1 MNVKSIDMSN
11 PVKSRPLE
19 KNHSQDT
26 SFRPVHSRQHQEEK
40 KSAFKEVLDRKGSSK
55 EGKEKIGKE
64 KEGKK
69 TSSSDHPPVFSL
81 FALSPNTQFDDAED
95 SEEAEKYI
103 SLASGEELSL
113 PIDEALVEAFSSSE
127 SFDSDEESS
136 VFSDAM
142 PTKTPMKGSPYYVV
156 SSVKEVVGETQAPE
170 APPET
175 KKVHT
180 QLVRELVSHISTLSN
195 SDKTVTTVL
204 LQNPPL
210 FKGVS
215 LEIVEFQT
223 APKQFNLTF
232 HNLTNPE
239 ARALVEMQQNQEA
252 LRMALL
258 DLNRDY
264 AIQMITIEPKF
275 DVELVAVLDKTE
287 SSRGDKRD
295 ERDEGEKK
303 KGFQQHKK

>member
-1 MNVKSIDMSN
+1 MTVK
-11 PVKSRPLE
+11 PVDLSSAMKPKTLE
-19 KNHSQDT
+19 KSHVSQ
-26 SFRPVHSRQHQEEK
+26 RPAPVREYPEEK
-40 KSAFKEVLDRKGSSK
+40 KSAFREVLDRKEKGASREGKEKGGKSK
-55 EGKEKIGKE
+55 EGK
-64 KEGKK
+64 
-69 TSSSDHPPVFSL
+69 TFLSSDHPPVFSL

-95 SEEAEKYI
+95 TDDAKKYI
-103 SLASGEELSL
+103 HLTSGEESPLL
-113 PIDEALVEAFSSSE
+113 IDEPFVESFSSTE
-127 SFDSDEESS
+127 SFDADEESS
-136 VFSDAM
+136 SFSDAM
-142 PTKTPMKGSPYYVV
+142 PSKTAMKASPYYAV
-156 SSVKEVVGETQAPE
+156 SNVKEVAGETH
-170 APPET
+170 PPEVPQEV

-180 QLVRELVSHISTLSN
+180 QLLRELVSHISTLSN

-239 ARALVEMQQNQEA
+239 ARILVEMKQNQEA

-258 DLNRDY
+258 DRGY
-264 AIQMITIEPKF
+264 AIQTITIEPKF
-275 DVELVAVLDKTE
+275 DVELVAVPEQTE

-295 ERDEGEKK
+295 AREEKNK
-303 KGFQQHKK
+303 ESKDNTR

>member
-69 TSSSDHPPVFSL
+69 ASSSDHPPVFSL

-103 SLASGEELSL
+103 EPSLLTDELF
-113 PIDEALVEAFSSSE
+113 VEP
-127 SFDSDEESS
+127 FDSDEESS

-156 SSVKEVVGETQAPE
+156 SNVKEVVGETQAPE
-170 APPET
+170 APQET
-175 KKVHT
+175 KKVNP
-180 QLVRELVSHISTLSN
+180 QLVRELVSQISTLSN

-252 LRMALL
+252 LRMALF
-258 DLNRDY
+258 DRGY
-264 AIQMITIEPKF
+264 AIQTITIEPKF